1 MAKHILRFNNLSSAL
16 DRIDRVILKYKF
28 HPNIIS
34 IKQNIRHIEKF
45 SCRFVT
51 LEDAS
56 RLIIKYLKNNKET
69 ARDIS
74 LKLLKEYEF
83 SYTKLTNCINN
94 SISEAL
100 FPDSLK
106 RANINPVHKKNEMG
120 RITDEQVYCQLSL
133 KFMKRLYLISRLSK
147 CKIF

>member
-69 ARDIS
+69 ASDIS

-94 SISEAL
+94 SISETL

-106 RANINPVHKKNEMG
+106 RANIKRNEMG
-120 RITDEQVYCQLSL
+120 RITDQQVYCLLSL